1 MTSDECPPLQVDLV
15 MVVFFLSLIIWTTG
29 AFVFSYYERWGFF
42 DGLYYCFATLTTI
55 GKSEGGNCEGSCHH

>member
-1 MTSDECPPLQVDLV
+1 

-55 GKSEGGNCEGSCHH
+55 GKSEGGNCEGRSHH